1 MGLLAEERLV
11 LMSSKSKIKGSQAE
25 RDVVKYL
32 QGWFPYAERRL
43 AGATLDKGDI
53 SGINGVC
60 IEIKNH
66 AKLDLAG
73 WLAELELETKNAK
86 AWTGVVIHKRKG
98 KGSPADWYA
107 TLPVSVWVELLRRAM
122 DGKA

>member
-1 MGLLAEERLV
+1 
-11 LMSSKSKIKGSQAE
+11 MSNPAKRKGSQAE
-25 RDVVKYL
+25 RDVVAWLKANGYKY
-32 QGWFPYAERRL
+32 ADRRL

-53 SGINGVC
+53 SGVPGVT

-73 WLAELELETKNAK
+73 WTAELEVEMKNDN

-98 KGSPADWYA
+98 KGDVGEWYA
-107 TLPVSVWVELLRRAM
+107 TMPASIWLELLKKA
-122 DGKA
+122 DGQT

>member
-1 MGLLAEERLV
+1 MEVLAKEWLV

-32 QGWFPYAERRL
+32 QEWFPYAERRL

-66 AKLDLAG
+66 AKMDLAG

-98 KGSPADWYA
+98 KGNPADWYA
-107 TLPVSVWVELLRRAM
+107 TLPVSVWVELLR
-122 DGKA
+122 KAIKND

>member
-1 MGLLAEERLV
+1 
-11 LMSSKSKIKGSQAE
+11 MSSKSKRKGSQAE
-25 RDVVKYL
+25 RQVVAWLKANGYKY
-32 QGWFPYAERRL
+32 ADRRL

-53 SGINGVC
+53 SGVPGVT

-73 WLAELELETKNAK
+73 WTAELEVEIANDG

-98 KGSPADWYA
+98 KGDVGEWYA
-107 TLPVSVWVELLRRAM
+107 TMPAKVWIALLN
-122 DGKA
+122 KANGQT